1 MLRPLIS
8 WGLPFVPKFIVGR
21 VAKKYVAGATVE
33 EALACVDTLNQQG
46 FAVTLALLGEEVTQ
60 RDKATAAVEEYQQ
73 VLRALSERGA
83 DANVSI
89 KLTLLGLKIDLDF
102 CRESLREVLGAASEV
117 GNFARIDMED
127 HTCTDDTLRL
137 YQESRQELGGHVGIV
152 LQAYLKRTLS
162 DIAELGEGI
171 NARLCK
177 GIYIEPRRIAWKD
190 YETVRLNFIHSLERL
205 FEQGAYVGIATHDE
219 YLVAAA
225 LGVIQRMGLA
235 PDRYEFQTLLGVDE
249 EMRDSLRDL
258 GHRVRVYVPYGQDW
272 YPYSVRRLRE
282 NPQIAVYVMRAML
295 GRS

>member
-1 MLRPLIS
+1 MLRKLIS
-8 WGLPFVPKFIVGR
+8 WGLPFVPRVIVGR
-21 VAKKYVAGATVE
+21 VAKKYVAGATTE
-33 EALACVDTLNQQG
+33 EALQCVDELNRQG
-46 FAVTLALLGEEVTQ
+46 FAATVALLGEEVTE
-60 RDKATAAVEEYQQ
+60 RSKATAAVEEYDR
-73 VLRALSERGA
+73 VLRALSDRGA

-89 KLTLLGLKIDLDF
+89 KLTLLGLEIDLDF
-102 CRESLREVLGAASEV
+102 CRDGLDKVLSTADEV

-137 YQESRQELGGHVGIV
+137 YQEARQERGAHVGIV
-152 LQAYLKRTLS
+152 LQAYLKRTLP

-177 GIYIEPRRIAWKD
+177 GIYIEPRRIAWKQ
-190 YETVRLNFIHSLERL
+190 YETVRLNFVQALEQL

-219 YLVAAA
+219 YLVAAS
-225 LGVIQRMGLA
+225 LGVIQRMGLG

-249 EMRDSLRDL
+249 ELRDSLRDL
-258 GHRVRVYVPYGQDW
+258 GHRVRVYVPYGRDW

-295 GRS
+295 GQN